1 MMDKETQEEE
11 LAKSFENIRAD
22 KANIIQKF
30 GIRMVTG
37 EAVLKD
43 FESRNSEAVSEE
55 KAWEEARW
63 EEGRNRCTSH
73 FEEYVRYSD
82 RLISM
87 YTPINPSTF
96 GSEYALKFDNYY
108 QSLIVFPEDRP
119 LLEDLK
125 SNNLWYLFQD
135 LSDAVVWLD
144 DVIGHGQPSEDYS
157 ASLRDIQDCLD
168 EVESQV
174 ERMQNAIS
182 EIEANQRG

>member
-11 LAKSFENIRAD
+11 LAKSFENVRAD

-37 EAVLKD
+37 EVLKD

-119 LLEDLK
+119 LLE
-125 SNNLWYLFQD
+125 
-135 LSDAVVWLD
+135 
-144 DVIGHGQPSEDYS
+144 
-157 ASLRDIQDCLD
+157 IQDCLD